1 MPFSACFFFF
11 ALLCLSSVEHRRPS
25 LGMLHPAAALAA
37 SSLPAAPSVLQPN
50 PALLSA
56 EEVTAQRFDSSKC
69 RRMLERVHSSGWTN
83 VCGFSRAG
91 LDLGQHTFRAQPQQ
105 GRDIYYVRNEKV
117 ASTFLVREL
126 NALFNGTYIRNTRRQ
141 KAQFG
146 AERTYWPYAFEPSA
160 EFPTAEQH
168 PESPTVLFTVVRDP
182 IKTALDAYLEI
193 TKKKWCSEP

>member
-1 MPFSACFFFF
+1 MWQPT
-11 ALLCLSSVEHRRPS
+11 
-25 LGMLHPAAALAA
+25 ALAA
-37 SSLPAAPSVLQPN
+37 SSLAAASSVLQPN

-56 EEVTAQRFDSSKC
+56 EEETARRFDSSKC
-69 RRMLERVHSSGWTN
+69 RRMLDRVHSSGWTN

-91 LDLGQHTFRAQPQQ
+91 LDIGQHTFRAQPQT

-146 AERTYWPYAFEPSA
+146 AERKYWPYACEPSA

-182 IKTALDAYLEI
+182 IKTAFDAYLEI
-193 TKKKWCSEP
+193 TKKKWYSYPYPYP